1 MNLQLPPKSLK
12 PTKIGFGIKNVF
24 IPPGM
29 AARCWPGPI
38 LMKCC
43 RVEYNREKGLL
54 EIPKGE
60 YIGKSGP
67 IPKGGM
73 DEDDD
78 EEWDDVVTN
87 QHSDETDLPGE
98 NY

>member
-1 MNLQLPPKSLK
+1 MDFQLPPKSLK
-12 PTKIGFGIKNVF
+12 SSIGLGFKNVS

-29 AARCWPGPI
+29 ATRSWPGPI
-38 LMKCC
+38 LIKCC

-67 IPKGGM
+67 ITKGGM

-78 EEWDDVVTN
+78 EGWDDVVTN
-87 QHSDETDLPGE
+87 LDSDETDLPGE

>member
-1 MNLQLPPKSLK
+1 MNLPMPPKM
-12 PTKIGFGIKNVF
+12 PTRMGLGFKNVF
-24 IPPGM
+24 IPPAM
-29 AARCWPGPI
+29 ATRSWPGPI
-38 LMKCC
+38 LIKCC

-67 IPKGGM
+67 IPRGGM

-87 QHSDETDLPGE
+87 LDSDETDLPGE